1 LQVKNKTTEEIG
13 KLDQEITSKDRI
25 IESLKLKLVE
35 IRKIIRPNKKSL
47 FGYDSYE
54 GSELVSEDGGVS
66 EAEKEI

>member
-1 LQVKNKTTEEIG
+1 M
-13 KLDQEITSKDRI
+13 SKDRI

-66 EAEKEI
+66 EA